1 MKISNLSIDVEQLK
15 GGLIVDPDGVAFR
28 IICFYIDFEGFS
40 NQSEKDLNISVQVEL
55 EKDKVNLR
63 LAKKTGA
70 EFTAG
75 IDWNTISRKNS
86 GYTVSFQ
93 NDNKENLEFQKLLR
107 EIPSI

>member
-1 MKISNLSIDVEQLK
+1 MKITNLSIDVQHLK

-75 IDWNTISRKNS
+75 IDWNTISAKNS

-93 NDNKENLEFQKLLR
+93 NDNKENLEFEKLLR